1 MRIAC
6 TAEELRIIVNGE
18 RYSHWHFDDN
28 YIFRDENYEPISVHG
43 IAEICRKNKAYIQG
57 IVDGARVMAGK
68 YTKGLSYKDGV
79 VIAHGFRVVQ
89 LGSQQVITDME
100 GKRVHPREASRIAGV
115 PSEYMNGIIAGTR
128 NMRGIVKRGLVG

>member
-6 TAEELRIIVNGE
+6 TAEELRIIVDGSK
-18 RYSHWHFDDN
+18 YSHWHFDDN
-28 YIFRDENYEPISVHG
+28 YIFRDEDYEPVTVHG
-43 IAEICRKNKAYIQG
+43 MARICRKNRAYIQG

-68 YTKGLSYKDGV
+68 YTRGLSYKNGV

-89 LGSQQVITDME
+89 LGVQQVITDME
-100 GKRVHPREASRIAGV
+100 EQRVRVREAAIIAGV

-128 NMRGIVKRGLVG
+128 NMRGIVKRGLVR